1 MSDHF
6 GSDESF
12 EETVR
17 SIARELG
24 RSVERAMER
33 VDLDDVADTIGVDPT
48 SAREWAENLG
58 GWLRGQAENL
68 GDEVANR
75 AGAGVPAPR
84 AERTPGAEPTPTRT
98 GPTPTRTDPLS
109 SAQPNPLDVPSNEQ
123 GVALAAL
130 DSGRWTVEAE
140 TNRLTS
146 QGEGPGPQDA
156 LGLVRELRVRDWIT
170 ADGTITLAGRHA
182 LQRWLDATP
191 A

>member
-1 MSDHF
+1 MPQPF
-6 GSDESF
+6 GNDENF

-33 VDLDDVADTIGVDPT
+33 VDLDDVADTIGVDPA

-58 GWLRGQAENL
+58 GWLRSQAENL
-68 GDEVANR
+68 GEEVANR
-75 AGAGVPAPR
+75 ATPGPAPEPR
-84 AERTPGAEPTPTRT
+84 VQRTPDAAPSPT
-98 GPTPTRTDPLS
+98 GTDPLT
-109 SAQPNPLDVPSNEQ
+109 SAQPNPLDVPSPEQ
-123 GVALAAL
+123 GLALAAL

-146 QGEGPGPQDA
+146 QGEGPGPHDA

-182 LQRWLDATP
+182 LQRWLDSTHA
-191 A
+191 

>member
-1 MSDHF
+1 MSEHF

-58 GWLRGQAENL
+58 GWLRSQAENL
-68 GDEVANR
+68 GDEVANHAGAR
-75 AGAGVPAPR
+75 AGAGAEPS
-84 AERTPGAEPTPTRT
+84 AERAPSGPMST
-98 GPTPTRTDPLS
+98 GPDPLS
-109 SAQPNPLDVPSNEQ
+109 SAQPNPLDVPSDKQ

-130 DSGRWTVEAE
+130 DSGRWTVEAG

-182 LQRWLDATP
+182 LQRWLDTTQD
-191 A
+191 

>member
-1 MSDHF
+1 MFEND

-33 VDLDDVADTIGVDPT
+33 VDLDDVADTIGVDPS

-58 GWLRGQAENL
+58 GWLRGQAENF
-68 GDEVANR
+68 GEEVANR
-75 AGAGVPAPR
+75 AAAGSEPR
-84 AERTPGAEPTPTRT
+84 AGRAPEGPMPT
-98 GPTPTRTDPLS
+98 GTDPLS
-109 SAQPNPLDVPSNEQ
+109 SAQPNPLDVPSQEQ
-123 GVALAAL
+123 GLALAAL
-130 DSGRWTVEAE
+130 DSSRWSVEAG

-146 QGEGPGPQDA
+146 HGEGPGPQDA

-170 ADGTITLAGRHA
+170 TDGTITLAGRHA
-182 LQRWLDATP
+182 LTRWLDA
-191 A
+191 AQA